1 MPDPHKALR
10 EYGAVEYSKLHP
22 DFLYVALKGSIMEG
36 EPLSIPCWLKLP
48 TASVEFLYV
57 EPLSTSFQTLSF

>member
-1 MPDPHKALR
+1 MPGPHKTLR
-10 EYGAVEYSKLHP
+10 ECGTVEYSKLHP

-57 EPLSTSFQTLSF
+57 EPLSTSFQTSSF